1 MSDEDRPGREGAM
14 HDGDRA
20 VPGGPSRD
28 GSDDA
33 LARRARAL
41 PRALEPPRDLWPGI
55 ERRLRPRRPRVPR
68 WLPLAAALALAAG
81 AWLLGRMA
89 ARSAPGPAP
98 VATAPDA
105 GPSAPVPVPPASA
118 PLPAPDAAL
127 ADPAREL
134 LAALERDAG
143 TLAPGTVAALR
154 RNLAVIDS
162 ALAES
167 RRALAA
173 DPGDGDA
180 ERWLRLVERQR
191 LDLVRQV
198 VRLPR
203 S

>member
-1 MSDEDRPGREGAM
+1 MRDAERSG
-14 HDGDRA
+14 
-20 VPGGPSRD
+20 RD
-28 GSDDA
+28 GPPRDDA
-33 LARRARAL
+33 DAELERRARAL
-41 PRALEPPRDLWPGI
+41 PRAIEPPRDLWPGI
-55 ERRLRPRRPRVPR
+55 ERRLAPRRPRRPR

-81 AWLLGRMA
+81 AWLLGRVA
-89 ARSAPGPAP
+89 TRSAPAPAP
-98 VATAPDA
+98 VATAPA
-105 GPSAPVPVPPASA
+105 TGTPMPA
-118 PLPAPDAAL
+118 PAPDL
-127 ADPAREL
+127 APDEAGPDPARQL

-143 TLAPGTVAALR
+143 TLSPGTVAALR